1 MGLTMK
7 IRINKAACVGNA
19 RCWAVSE
26 ALFPLDDD
34 GYIEVEEVDVP
45 SGMEAL
51 ARRGARACPE
61 RVIEIIEEAGDAK

>member
-1 MGLTMK
+1 MK
-7 IRINKAACVGNA
+7 IRIDKAACVGNA

-34 GYIEVEEVDVP
+34 GYIDVEEFEVP
-45 SGMEAL
+45 SGMEDL

-61 RVIEIIEEAGDAK
+61 RVIQVIED